1 MRSGSSK
8 KILGMLSKL
17 AEDKPEQYQ
26 EFWDTFGNVLKEGP
40 AEDQGNQEKIASL
53 LRFASTHTDSS
64 VNSVS
69 LDAYLERMKEGQD
82 SIYYIVADSYEAA
95 RDNPALEIFRKKGIE
110 VLLLSERI
118 DEWLMSHLHA
128 YKDKSFKSVTRG
140 DLDLGE
146 LEDEQDKAQQEQA
159 EKDFAEHLARFS
171 QALGDKVK
179 KVRVTHRLT
188 QSPACIVTDTDD
200 MSTQMAKLLESAGQK
215 VPETKYIFEVNPEHT
230 LVQRV
235 VALSDEQRFS
245 DWAQLLL
252 DQATL
257 AERGSLK
264 DPAQFVTRLNRLM
277 LELTEA

>member
-1 MRSGSSK
+1 
-8 KILGMLSKL
+8 
-17 AEDKPEQYQ
+17 
-26 EFWDTFGNVLKEGP
+26 
-40 AEDQGNQEKIASL
+40 L
-53 LRFASTHTDSS
+53 LRFASSQVDSS
-64 VNSVS
+64 VHSVS

-146 LEDEQDKAQQEQA
+146 LADEQDKAQQEQA
-159 EKDFAEHLARFS
+159 EKDFAEQLERFS
-171 QALGDKVK
+171 KALGDKVK

-188 QSPACIVTDTDD
+188 QSPACIVTDSDD

-215 VPETKYIFEVNPEHT
+215 VPETKYIFEINPEHT

-277 LELTEA
+277 LELTDAD